1 MQGEESKGKKGL
13 AAETKTTFY
22 FDQVYSPEAGNME
35 VYQDSCK
42 SIVEGVTQGYNGRY
56 QRKSSKTNIGTI
68 FAYGQTTSGKTHT
81 MLGTKD

>member
-42 SIVEGVTQGYNGRY
+42 SIVEGVTQGYNGR
-56 QRKSSKTNIGTI
+56 
-68 FAYGQTTSGKTHT
+68 
-81 MLGTKD
+81 